1 MAVVRDQE
9 FRGYWSRPV
18 LLCSWGS
25 LRRDGERPEAGRPD
39 TYLMYISTMENDV
52 DTTTVPV
59 STLLSA
65 CPQVRVGLAL
75 SAPISQRVDALVK
88 SAALAGELTNRRE
101 LISAAILA
109 LQDDPDSL
117 VRLIRSLRV
126 ASAGEA
132 VLPPAVGDV
141 VVVPRQ
147 SPGPRRRQA

>member
-1 MAVVRDQE
+1 
-9 FRGYWSRPV
+9 
-18 LLCSWGS
+18 
-25 LRRDGERPEAGRPD
+25 
-39 TYLMYISTMENDV
+39 MYISTMENDV